1 MKFLTKEW
9 LEKQLENFAEI
20 IGSVFV
26 KKDDLKKYTPIE
38 SGFYKISADEDG
50 NVSSVEPVT
59 KDDIIQLGIVT
70 GYDFTLDE
78 DGNLYYEPKS
88 E

>member
-9 LEKQLENFAEI
+9 LEMQLENFAEI

-38 SGFYKISADEDG
+38 SGFYKISVDEDG

-59 KDDIIQLGIVT
+59 KDDIIRLGIVT

>member
-38 SGFYKISADEDG
+38 SGFYKISVDEDG

-59 KDDIIQLGIVT
+59 KDDIKQLGIVT

>member
-9 LEKQLENFAEI
+9 LEMQLENFAEI

-38 SGFYKISADEDG
+38 SGFYKISVDEDG

>member
-38 SGFYKISADEDG
+38 SGFYKISVDEDG